1 MHAGDMLGH
10 SSVAITDDLELH
22 ARLRQYIGLAFTKE
36 AMQQLLP
43 QLQHTAATHLHR
55 WACATTAATAT
66 NSSSSSSSNG
76 PASPGAL
83 ATTAYGSMVVAYPA
97 VRLLTFEVLV
107 NQALGLGMP
116 DAEVQRYSGLF
127 KTLIDGFI
135 PPAWDVPFTPY
146 GKGLKAR

>member
-1 MHAGDMLGH
+1 MLGH
-10 SSVAITDDLELH
+10 SAVAITDDLELH

-55 WACATTAATAT
+55 WACATTAITTISTT
-66 NSSSSSSSNG
+66 NSSKG
-76 PASPGAL
+76 QAASHAGL
-83 ATTAYGSMVVAYPA
+83 TTTAGGSMVVAYPA

-107 NQALGLGMP
+107 NQALGLSMT
-116 DAEVQRYSGLF
+116 DAEVQQYSGLF